1 MADRVGQQLGNY
13 RLIRLLGKG
22 GFAEVYLGEHVYLE
36 TQAAIKVLLTQLAF
50 QDMEPFRLEAK
61 RVAHLEH
68 PHIVRVL
75 EFGVDGSTPYLVMSY
90 APNGTLRE
98 RHLKGVALPLPTI
111 LAYVKQAAEALQYAH
126 DEHFVHRDVKPENLL
141 VGRRQEILLSDFGIA
156 LLTQTSRSQSM
167 QDVAGTASYMAPEQF
182 QGKPRPASDQYS
194 LGVVVYEW
202 LSGDRPFHGS
212 FTEIASQ
219 HLFVPPPPLH
229 ARMSDIPV
237 AVEHVVMTALAKD
250 PQQRF
255 PSVQAFATAFAE
267 ACQETHPYT
276 IEAETLP
283 ETVKA
288 VPSETPFSPIFLP
301 ATELASPGKVQQ
313 LPISSESKTTLTVST
328 PSTTNAGS
336 IAPPQ
341 RGFSRSKAAFLVVL
355 VLLLVGSASF
365 VYLNMSNNN
374 GVIGQVTTPV
384 RAGSDTTRIGTST
397 TAEPEPVTTATI
409 SADLYN
415 SATTANGI
423 MFGFDAQHSHYNP
436 YEKVLS
442 RSNIN
447 ELVNVWT
454 YHIERDA
461 FYIIPSSPVIAN
473 GIVYIGSQD
482 HSFYAL
488 DANSGRKIWSY
499 LTGGPIIST
508 PAVVN
513 GVVYFGSL
521 DHSMYALD
529 ARTGRRIWNFLTGQ
543 GVRSSPVVVNG
554 VIYFGSIDG
563 SLYVLNARTGRLVW
577 KFQTQDQVWSSAAV
591 ANGVV
596 YFGSFDHSLYALDA
610 RTGKKRW
617 SYLTGSYILGSPA
630 VANGVVYIG
639 SEDHKVYA
647 VDAQTG
653 GMLWSYTTGNDVDSS
668 PAIVNGI
675 VYVGSRDSWLYALD
689 AASGKVRWSYPS
701 ANSIFSPP
709 TIANGLVYFGSD
721 DHSFY
726 SLNAQSG
733 SKLWSYSTGGNIVS
747 SPAIA
752 NGMVY
757 IGSDDNMLYA
767 FKIPT
772 ALIGNREPIT

>member
-36 TQAAIKVLLTQLAF
+36 TQAAIKVLLTQLAS
-50 QDMEPFRLEAK
+50 QDMETFRLEAK

-98 RHLKGVALPLPTI
+98 RHLKGVAVPLPAI

-219 HLFVPPPPLH
+219 HMFVPPPPLH
-229 ARMSDIPV
+229 ERMSGIPV

-255 PSVQAFATAFAE
+255 TSVQIFATAFEE
-267 ACQETHPYT
+267 ACQETHLYT
-276 IEAETLP
+276 IEADTLP
-283 ETVKA
+283 GTVKA
-288 VPSETPFSPIFLP
+288 GPSETPLSPALLP
-301 ATELASPGKVQQ
+301 ATELAEPGNVQQ
-313 LPISSESKTTLTVST
+313 LPMAYVSKKESTFST

-336 IAPPQ
+336 IATPQ
-341 RGFSRSKAAFLVVL
+341 RGLSRSKAVFLVIL
-355 VLLLVGSASF
+355 VFLVVGSASF
-365 VYLNMSNNN
+365 VYLNMSKNN
-374 GVIGQVTTPV
+374 GVTRQITTTAK
-384 RAGSDTTRIGTST
+384 AGSNTTRTGTSI
-397 TAEPEPVTTATI
+397 TAKSEPVTTATMT
-409 SADLYN
+409 AALYN

-454 YHIERDA
+454 YHIERDS

-488 DANSGRKIWSY
+488 DANSGRKVWSY

-508 PAVVN
+508 PAVAN

-521 DHSMYALD
+521 DNSMYALD
-529 ARTGRRIWNFLTGQ
+529 ARTGRQIWNFSTAKGI
-543 GVRSSPVVVNG
+543 RSSPVVVNG

-563 SLYVLNARTGRLVW
+563 SLYVLNALTGQLVW
-577 KFQTQDQVWSSAAV
+577 NFQTQDQVWSSPAV

-610 RTGKKRW
+610 RTGKKLW
-617 SYLTGSYILGSPA
+617 SYLTGAYILSSPA

-639 SEDHKVYA
+639 SEDHNLYA
-647 VDAQTG
+647 VDAKTG
-653 GMLWSYTTGNDVDSS
+653 RMLWSYATGNDVDSS

-689 AASGKVRWSYPS
+689 AASGKVRWSYS
-701 ANSIFSPP
+701 SGNSIFSPP
-709 TIANGLVYFGSD
+709 AIANGLVYFGSD

-726 SLNAQSG
+726 SLNAQTG

-757 IGSDDNMLYA
+757 IGSDDNILYA
-767 FKIPT
+767 FKLPT